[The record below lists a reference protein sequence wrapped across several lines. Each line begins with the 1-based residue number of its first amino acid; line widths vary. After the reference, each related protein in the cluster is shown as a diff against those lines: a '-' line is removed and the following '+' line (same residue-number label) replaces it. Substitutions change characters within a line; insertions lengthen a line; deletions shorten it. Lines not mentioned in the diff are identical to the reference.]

1 MIYIKE
7 QGMRLKT
14 HHFLITLL
22 CFTIIN
28 IYTWGYFYKSHLLV
42 EMYKDV
48 LLNIFLSFAFSDV
61 HW

>member
-7 QGMRLKT
+7 RGMTLKT

-28 IYTWGYFYKSHLLV
+28 IY
-42 EMYKDV
+42 
-48 LLNIFLSFAFSDV
+48 A
-61 HW
+61 